1 MLKKL
6 GINSISDVLNWI
18 MTFANT
24 LGGKEVT
31 KEVRSRIP
39 GFLGLSLEDE
49 RLFASIRTHLSDEE
63 DMHLTDFLNACKDYE
78 RNRFRNI
85 VSGMPDFEEKTITRS
100 EKNQKVTVQERNNAI
115 SFIKRIAFLVE
126 NYGPEEAR
134 RRCLSGGVII
144 ENPIERKALEQWRNS
159 VKWFK
164 EKILKVFGVQSLSEI
179 DLKLAN
185 KKFDELV
192 KELETK
198 AIDPILKPVEE
209 YIEKE
214 RKKRWYARM
223 FTFF

>member
-6 GINSISDVLNWI
+6 GIDSVSDILNWV

-24 LGGKEVT
+24 MGGKEVT
-31 KEVRSRIP
+31 KEVKSRIP

-49 RLFASIRTHLSDEE
+49 RIFVSIRTHLSDEE

-85 VSGMPDFEEKTITRS
+85 VSGMPDFREETITD
-100 EKNQKVTVQERNNAI
+100 EKNKKVIIKERSNAI
-115 SFIKRIAFLVE
+115 SFIKRIAFLVKD
-126 NYGPEEAR
+126 YGPEEAR

-144 ENPIERKALEQWRNS
+144 ENPIEKRALEQWRKS

-164 EKILKVFGVQSLSEI
+164 EKILNVFGVQSLSEI

-185 KKFDELV
+185 KKFNELTE
-192 KELETK
+192 KLESE
-198 AIDPILKPVEE
+198 AINPILDPVEK
-209 YIEKE
+209 YIKKEK
-214 RKKRWYARM
+214 KKKWYIRM
-223 FTFF
+223 FIFF